1 MRTLV
6 MKLQDIPGFKTIALA
21 SLTVIVLGMLFGKA
35 DLDNKL
41 LLTTWHFSNLSP
53 RNNQGP

>member
-35 DLDNKL
+35 DLDKL
-41 LLTTWHFSNLSP
+41 LLTAWHSIP
-53 RNNQGP
+53 VI